1 MKLSFRLTSW
11 LDWRRLRPAR
21 RATSLRPATLPRPR
35 TLSASAG
42 PVDLRGPASTLRKG
56 RIADWY
62 PASGSVISPD
72 PGRLTR

>member
-11 LDWRRLRPAR
+11 LDRLRPAR
-21 RATSLRPATLPRPR
+21 RVASLRPATLPRPR
-35 TLSASAG
+35 TLSARTG
-42 PVDLRGPASTLRKG
+42 PTDLRGPACTLRKG